1 MDYYI
6 KSVNNNNNDK
16 IELEKYHSRQKY
28 ATSSLDKI
36 YSKSVNSDI
45 TFEEIDENI
54 KQCYTNLQFLK
65 NTFKKSK
72 IGLIKSSIIKTN
84 KNNCNVLN
92 VDSLIKKFQSN
103 NKNNNNIV
111 SRNNLKCSNSS
122 KNLTESYQKP
132 IININNDLQNN
143 NILKNTND
151 NSYYSIINKFRPFSP
166 STSLNNSNRNFFNSP
181 NNYTDKNNLLHNSFS
196 NKETLISFLQK
207 QNDENKNKKKNKD
220 LLEQYQEIKKKNYK
234 KFMSDN
240 LNSSLNEDIDYK
252 KKYNECLEQIEN
264 LKNSLLDYEKNNR
277 KLKETIS
284 SLTSIL
290 NNPNE
295 EKNKNKI
302 KELIKKYKKE
312 LNIANS
318 DNKKLKEE
326 NNKLINEIQV
336 LSNENNDL
344 SKKISVL
351 IDVIKT
357 RDNVILNLQ
366 KVQNL
371 KTDSELSCF
380 DSIDDKTKIYR
391 RKSLKDFSLD
401 KDKKDKYKNKKHIEE
416 IILKLPKYN
425 RNGKIIEFPGKKF
438 SYNELLKENE
448 ENKIKINMLNTKL
461 QHYSLIQKKYEDMI
475 MNQQTKEDETISRN
489 FISSSATPIQTLLN
503 EIKTE
508 DINIDNYNFNSNN
521 NNNDNKNLN
530 IYSSYMLK

>member
-1 MDYYI
+1 MDFYN
-6 KSVNNNNNDK
+6 KSVNNINNEKN
-16 IELEKYHSRQKY
+16 ELENYHSRQKY

-36 YSKSVNSDI
+36 YSKSVNNDI

-54 KQCYTNLQFLK
+54 KQCYTNLQTLK

-92 VDSLIKKFQSN
+92 VDSLIKKFENN
-103 NKNNNNIV
+103 NKYNNFMR
-111 SRNNLKCSNSS
+111 RNNLKSSNSS

-132 IININNDLQNN
+132 IINIKSDLQNN
-143 NILKNTND
+143 NILKYSND

-166 STSLNNSNRNFFNSP
+166 STISNISNRNYFNSP
-181 NNYTDKNNLLHNSFS
+181 KNYIDKNNLLHNSFS
-196 NKETLISFLQK
+196 SKETLISVLQK
-207 QNDENKNKKKNKD
+207 QNDDKKNKKNNKD
-220 LLEQYQEIKKKNYK
+220 LLNQYQEIRKNNYK
-234 KFMSDN
+234 KFLSDN
-240 LNSSLNEDIDYK
+240 LNNSSLNEDIDYK
-252 KKYNECLEQIEN
+252 KKYNECLEEIEN
-264 LKNSLLDYEKNNR
+264 LKISLLDYEKNNR

-391 RKSLKDFSLD
+391 RKSINAFSID
-401 KDKKDKYKNKKHIEE
+401 QDKKDKYKNKKHIEE

-508 DINIDNYNFNSNN
+508 DINIDNYTFNNC
-521 NNNDNKNLN
+521 NNNDNKNF
-530 IYSSYMLK
+530 

>member
-1 MDYYI
+1 
-6 KSVNNNNNDK
+6 
-16 IELEKYHSRQKY
+16 
-28 ATSSLDKI
+28 
-36 YSKSVNSDI
+36 
-45 TFEEIDENI
+45 
-54 KQCYTNLQFLK
+54 
-65 NTFKKSK
+65 
-72 IGLIKSSIIKTN
+72 
-84 KNNCNVLN
+84 
-92 VDSLIKKFQSN
+92 
-103 NKNNNNIV
+103 
-111 SRNNLKCSNSS
+111 
-122 KNLTESYQKP
+122 
-132 IININNDLQNN
+132 
-143 NILKNTND
+143 
-151 NSYYSIINKFRPFSP
+151 
-166 STSLNNSNRNFFNSP
+166 
-181 NNYTDKNNLLHNSFS
+181 
-196 NKETLISFLQK
+196 
-207 QNDENKNKKKNKD
+207 
-220 LLEQYQEIKKKNYK
+220 
-234 KFMSDN
+234 MSDN